1 MELRTTADEADR
13 ERNLVHVSPYLQ
25 RDSTK
30 INLSLNE
37 SHIQVPERVRTA
49 IAAALNRLHEY
60 PIGLEPKVI
69 EEVAAF
75 YGVVPAQVA
84 ITHGLDDALDQLIES
99 FRDMRFS
106 IFEPTFFAYKE
117 RLRLSKVRHQIL
129 RLDEHFAIPKDT
141 LSHLGKEDFV
151 LLANPNNPTGTVF
164 DEAVIDQLQNNCG
177 KILVDEAYI
186 DFCGQQ
192 SRIGRIDDRT
202 FVFRSLSKI
211 FALAGLRLG
220 FLFGSEANMAPIKNR
235 QWFCN
240 ISTGALEA
248 IRAVLRDPF
257 ISEHAKLVVQSREQI
272 QFAATELGFHVRE
285 GFGNFVLIRHPDSQ
299 HLVLFLDSQGI
310 CVTDTAVHGL
320 EDHVRI
326 SLGTAAENGALVEAL
341 RRYASQFG
349 MSSDVARRLTA
360 VLPFPR
366 QTAEVSAV
374 LGV

>member
-1 MELRTTADEADR
+1 MEIRTTTDDADR
-13 ERNLVHVSPYLQ
+13 ERDLVHVSPYLQ

-30 INLSLNE
+30 INLNLNE
-37 SHIQVPERVRTA
+37 SHFQVPEGVKTA

-60 PIGLEPKVI
+60 PIGLESKVI
-69 EEVAAF
+69 EEAAAF
-75 YGVVPAQVA
+75 YGVSPAQLA

-129 RLDEHFAIPKDT
+129 RLDDHFAIPEDA
-141 LSHLGKEDFV
+141 LSHLGKDDFV

-164 DEAVIDQLQNNCG
+164 DETIIDQLQNNCG
-177 KILVDEAYI
+177 KILIDEAYI
-186 DFCGQQ
+186 DFSGHQ
-192 SRIGRIDDRT
+192 SRIGRIGDRT
-202 FVFRSLSKI
+202 FVFRSLSKN

-220 FLFGSEANMAPIKNR
+220 FLLGSEANMAPIKNR

-240 ISTGALEA
+240 IGTVALEA

-257 ISEHAKLVVQSREQI
+257 ISEHAKLTVQGREQI
-272 QFAATELGFHVRE
+272 QFAATELGFQVRE

-299 HLVLFLDSQGI
+299 HLVRFLDSQGI

-320 EDHVRI
+320 DNHVRI
-326 SLGTAAENGALVEAL
+326 SLGTAAENGALVEGL

-349 MSSDVARRLTA
+349 MSSDAA
-360 VLPFPR
+360 
-366 QTAEVSAV
+366 
-374 LGV
+374 